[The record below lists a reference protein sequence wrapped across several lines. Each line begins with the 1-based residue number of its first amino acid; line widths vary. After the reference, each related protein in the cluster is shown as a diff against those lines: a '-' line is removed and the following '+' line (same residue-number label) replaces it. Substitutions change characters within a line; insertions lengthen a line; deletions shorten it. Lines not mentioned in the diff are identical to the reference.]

1 MTHIFIVNPYAGE
14 KTFADDLRR
23 KLKEIKN
30 LKYFV
35 FNTKRAGDEEALVR
49 RILHIFQDE
58 ELRFY
63 CCGGSGT
70 MRNMLNGFDDL
81 EKAEIAFFPCGL
93 TNDFLK
99 VFGENEAR
107 FHQIEELIE
116 GDVIQVDYIR
126 TNHGVALNQFS
137 TGLDSSHAIKF
148 EEYRSLAAFGEK
160 IPYVL
165 SITYALIFSKPLEYE
180 VYLDDKKVV
189 GPFSEIIFGN
199 GHVMGGS
206 LFLFENSC
214 VVEGEASWL
223 FVPKQNVFRLF
234 KLLRAFFKM
243 DYALVRTM
251 TKSGSC
257 KKMRLARKDG
267 KPLAVNMDGEL
278 VSESL
283 EWTAEIVQQG
293 LHLVVPKGVRL

>member
-148 EEYRSLAAFGEK
+148 EEYRSLAALG
-160 IPYVL
+160 
-165 SITYALIFSKPLEYE
+165 
-180 VYLDDKKVV
+180 
-189 GPFSEIIFGN
+189 
-199 GHVMGGS
+199 
-206 LFLFENSC
+206 
-214 VVEGEASWL
+214 
-223 FVPKQNVFRLF
+223 
-234 KLLRAFFKM
+234 
-243 DYALVRTM
+243 
-251 TKSGSC
+251 
-257 KKMRLARKDG
+257 
-267 KPLAVNMDGEL
+267 
-278 VSESL
+278 
-283 EWTAEIVQQG
+283 
-293 LHLVVPKGVRL
+293 